1 MYQENETL
9 ISKYSSVYERGIID
23 QKLALLFDVVLKAT
37 KSAYVSAPAHSRP
50 CGLSQNIQL
59 VELLNVHR
67 QTEGNVIYI
76 NNRLLFN
83 LMKRNKILP
92 FV

>member
-9 ISKYSSVYERGIID
+9 ISKYASVYERGIID
-23 QKLALLFDVVLKAT
+23 QKLALLFDVVLKET
-37 KSAYVSAPAHSRP
+37 KSAYVSAAAHSRP
-50 CGLSQNIQL
+50 LRPFSEHPACRALQCS
-59 VELLNVHR
+59 

-83 LMKRNKILP
+83 LMKRNKIMP